1 MSKYHYVRCT
11 VTGNALAKSSSKGTP
26 SVKIALETVAKENEP
41 SRPLWCDLW
50 LTDATVERT
59 IETLE
64 KVLGWQGKSFAE
76 LNAPCFDGVEVVAVC
91 EYEMDDKGIEREK
104 VAFLNSTA
112 GGGVTIND
120 GVFAANDWVF
130 IENSSGSAITITQDT
145 GMTLRLHGT
154 ATTGSRTLAVYGGA
168 AIRFKTNSDAIVYGD
183 VT

>member
-41 SRPLWCDLW
+41 SRALWCDLW

-64 KVLGWQGKSFAE
+64 KTLGWQGKSFSE
-76 LNAPCFDGVEVVAVC
+76 LNAPILAGAEVVAVC
-91 EYEMDDKGIEREK
+91 EYEMDDRGIEREK

-112 GGGVTIND
+112 GGGVKKAEDADVRAIASKMD
-120 GVFAANDWVF
+120 GFLKLARANNPNAPKVTGYKAPPAY
-130 IENSSGSAITITQDT
+130 SQD
-145 GMTLRLHGT
+145 GPDNH
-154 ATTGSRTLAVYGGA
+154 Y
-168 AIRFKTNSDAIVYGD
+168 
-183 VT
+183 